1 VIRRFLK
8 LKAWRETER
17 IAVGG
22 GFRASRVG
30 ELVIGR
36 ADVILKAKGV
46 DVELAAIRNDPEAAG
61 SELSLLTLHPIA
73 TKKISPSCGAPC
85 AKNEENRRTCSGP
98 PQLAPDKRAPRCGR
112 PL

>member
-61 SELSLLTLHPIA
+61 LIGAVSLDLTPYRDEKDFALL
-73 TKKISPSCGAPC
+73 
-85 AKNEENRRTCSGP
+85 RRPVRKERG
-98 PQLAPDKRAPRCGR
+98 K
-112 PL
+112 